1 MRNEVGAFTEGC
13 LITVAARMRANS
25 QAAST
30 QLLSFAFLIS
40 RLFGGFMNSGKLSD
54 WLQIAA
60 NIGIIAGLLL
70 VGLQLKQNSDLLK
83 TQLLYEESSRLVD
96 LETQVVGETGAEVW
110 AKSISDPE
118 NLSLAEQRI
127 MEALLW
133 SYVEQLRSTRLL
145 GQLGLLEDAEW
156 KARVRSDT
164 GFYLGNKYG
173 RAWWASFKEG
183 NSVLA
188 PDLIRE
194 IDFRLSEVD
203 TNRTAEYIRST
214 MDRLREANESEN

>member
-1 MRNEVGAFTEGC
+1 
-13 LITVAARMRANS
+13 
-25 QAAST
+25 
-30 QLLSFAFLIS
+30 
-40 RLFGGFMNSGKLSD
+40 MNSGKLSD

-60 NIGIIAGLLL
+60 NTGIIAGLIL

-96 LETQVVGETGAEVW
+96 LETQFVGENGAEVW

-156 KARVRSDT
+156 KKRVRSDT
-164 GFYLGNKYG
+164 GFWLGNKYG
-173 RAWWASFKEG
+173 RAWWASFKG
-183 NSVLA
+183 DKSQLP
-188 PDLIRE
+188 PDLIME
-194 IDFRLSEVD
+194 IDFKLSEKN
-203 TNRTAEYIRST
+203 TNRTADYMRST
-214 MDRLREANESEN
+214 MDRLREASEIEN

>member
-1 MRNEVGAFTEGC
+1 
-13 LITVAARMRANS
+13 
-25 QAAST
+25 
-30 QLLSFAFLIS
+30 
-40 RLFGGFMNSGKLSD
+40 MNSSKLSD

-60 NIGIIAGLLL
+60 NTGIILGLLL

-118 NLSLAEQRI
+118 NLNLAEQRI

-145 GQLGLLEDAEW
+145 GELGLLEDADW
-156 KARVRSDT
+156 KARVTSDT

-173 RAWWASFKEG
+173 RAWWANFKEG
-183 NSVLA
+183 NAVLP
-188 PDLIRE
+188 PDLIME
-194 IDFRLSEVD
+194 IDSRLSEVD
-203 TNRTAEYIRST
+203 TNRTADYIRST
-214 MDRLREANESEN
+214 MDRLHEANESEN

>member
-1 MRNEVGAFTEGC
+1 M
-13 LITVAARMRANS
+13 NS
-25 QAAST
+25 
-30 QLLSFAFLIS
+30 S
-40 RLFGGFMNSGKLSD
+40 RLSN

-60 NIGIIAGLLL
+60 NTGIVVGLLL

-96 LETQVVGETGAEVW
+96 LETQIVGEIGAEVW

-118 NLSLAEQRI
+118 NLNLAEQRT

-145 GQLGLLEDAEW
+145 GELGLLEDEEW

-164 GFYLGNKYG
+164 AFYLGNKYG
-173 RAWWASFKEG
+173 RAWWANFKEG
-183 NSVLA
+183 NSMLS
-188 PDLIRE
+188 PELTEE
-194 IDFRLSEVD
+194 IDLRLSLVD
-203 TNRTAEYIRST
+203 PNFTAEYIRST
-214 MDRLREANESEN
+214 MDRLRDSNENEN

>member
-1 MRNEVGAFTEGC
+1 
-13 LITVAARMRANS
+13 
-25 QAAST
+25 
-30 QLLSFAFLIS
+30 
-40 RLFGGFMNSGKLSD
+40 MNSSKLSD

-60 NIGIIAGLLL
+60 NTGIIAGLLL
-70 VGLQLKQNSDLLK
+70 VGLQLKQNSNLLK

-118 NLSLAEQRI
+118 NLNLAEQRI

-145 GQLGLLEDAEW
+145 GELGLLEDAEW

-173 RAWWASFKEG
+173 RAWWANFKEG
-183 NSVLA
+183 NTVLP
-188 PDLIRE
+188 PDLEME

-214 MDRLREANESEN
+214 MDRLRDANASEN